1 MSSGGMVEYWFPH
14 DGHPDGQ
21 SEVAW
26 FRVCEGRGF
35 RAPGNPAGESDAPC
49 FTVIDGWAY
58 PCLSMPGDPPTFQI
72 IGSFVYAPT
81 GTAWFR
87 IDRARPRRRPA
98 STSARPAEPHIA
110 ETPSPAV
117 ARRTLSKHDLRS
129 FQPDI

>member
-1 MSSGGMVEYWFPH
+1 MVEYWYPY
-14 DGHPDGQ
+14 DGHPDGE
-21 SEVAW
+21 SDIAW

-35 RAPGNPAGESDAPC
+35 RAPGNPAGQSDAPC

-87 IDRARPRRRPA
+87 IHQAGVDRPA
-98 STSARPAEPHIA
+98 PMSLRATEREIAGMSAAGVEHQRM
-110 ETPSPAV
+110 T
-117 ARRTLSKHDLRS
+117 KHDLRCL
-129 FQPDI
+129 